1 MSQIC
6 SMDRYMDVIAISVSL
21 AALILGAAIGW
32 FLARS
37 RFRTTIAQLNTNLV
51 LERRVNKQLSEA
63 VQIDAV
69 RSFMQAPGLTIPDE
83 PTRER
88 TLSSG

>member
-1 MSQIC
+1 
-6 SMDRYMDVIAISVSL
+6 MDLLAISVSV

-37 RFRTTIAQLNTNLV
+37 RFITTIAELNTNLV
-51 LERRVNKQLSEA
+51 LERRVNKQLSEP

-69 RSFMQAPGLTIPDE
+69 RSLMQAPGLTTSDE
-83 PTRER
+83 PMREP
-88 TLSSG
+88 TASSG

>member
-1 MSQIC
+1 
-6 SMDRYMDVIAISVSL
+6 MDLLAISVSS

-32 FLARS
+32 LVARS
-37 RFRTTIAQLNTNLV
+37 RFTRTIAELNTNLV

-69 RSFMQAPGLTIPDE
+69 RSLLQAPGLTMPDE
-83 PTRER
+83 RAHEPTV
-88 TLSSG
+88 LSG